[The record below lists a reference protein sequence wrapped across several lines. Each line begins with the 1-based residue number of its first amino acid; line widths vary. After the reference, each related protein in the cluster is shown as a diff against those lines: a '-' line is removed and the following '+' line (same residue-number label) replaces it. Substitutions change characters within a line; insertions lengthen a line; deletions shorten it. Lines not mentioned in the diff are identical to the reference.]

1 MGKIKIYELAK
12 KLELSSKEVLEMAE
26 ELKIEAKSHLSNID
40 DSDAKKIEDSL
51 KSGKKPAVKKEE
63 KKAKSQPAK
72 EKNDTPVIIRR
83 EVIITEEET
92 KKKGEQKKKEETK
105 QQSVGFVQRKQN
117 DYNIVYRNKPSKP
130 MTVNE
135 LFGIGNKKEE
145 PVVEKQKVEKEEK

>member
-1 MGKIKIYELAK
+1 MGKVKIYEIAK
-12 KLELSSKEVLEMAE
+12 KLELSSKDILEKAE
-26 ELKIEAKSHLSNID
+26 ELKIEAKSHLSNIEEE
-40 DSDAKKIEDSL
+40 DAKRIENSIKGGN
-51 KSGKKPAVKKEE
+51 KSTAKKEE
-63 KKAKSQPAK
+63 KKAKGQPTK

-92 KKKGEQKKKEETK
+92 KKKEQQKKKEETK

-135 LFGIGNKKEE
+135 LFGIGKKEE
-145 PVVEKQKVEKEEK
+145 SSKEKCKKL